1 MICENCGKSL
11 NENIDVIVSIK
22 ENDVVNIFCKQCATA
37 FGHCPM
43 CQHNTEC
50 GFFHDLDPMPQF
62 RTVSRTMRQGNAT
75 FVEQRQVPNA
85 ERIKKFC
92 IDGKCKCFLD
102 DPEHPLCCR
111 FGGCATCTNYCELE
125 KYKFIQD
132 FSMEVANE
140 N

>member
-11 NENIDVIVSIK
+11 ENNNTVADIK
-22 ENDVVNIFCKQCATA
+22 EDGSVHLFCRNCVTL
-37 FGHCPM
+37 FVTCVM

-50 GFFHDLDPMPQF
+50 SFFQDPDPMPQF
-62 RTVSRTMRQGNAT
+62 RTIARTARQGNTT
-75 FVEQRQVPNA
+75 FIEQCQVPNA

-111 FGGCATCTNYCELE
+111 FGGYATCTNYCEKE
-125 KYKFIQD
+125 THNFVQD
-132 FSMEVANE
+132 FSMQEANE